1 VIDII
6 PKNNMSPKKGRLLI
20 SEPFLDD
27 KYFKRSVVLLCEHNE
42 KGSFG
47 FVLNRYVDLKIQ
59 EVMDDFPAIDTKI
72 SVGGPVQ
79 NSNLY
84 YLHTLGDAV
93 EGSENI
99 IGNIYMGGNF
109 EAIKILLLSGK
120 ASSDQIRFFVGY
132 SGWTENQLEEE
143 LIAKSWY
150 VCEADTK
157 SLMDT
162 SRVKLWK
169 ETLISKGKEFEVLAN
184 FPEDPT
190 QN

>member
-1 VIDII
+1 
-6 PKNNMSPKKGRLLI
+6 MLPKKGRLLI

-47 FVLNRYVDLKIQ
+47 FVLNRYVDLKI
-59 EVMDDFPAIDTKI
+59 EDVMDDFPAIETKI

-84 YLHTLGDAV
+84 YLHTLGKAI
-93 EGSENI
+93 EGSEKI
-99 IGNIYMGGNF
+99 VGDIYMGGNF
-109 EAIKILLLSGK
+109 EAIKMMLQSGK
-120 ASSDQIRFFVGY
+120 ANAHQIRFFVGY
-132 SGWTENQLEEE
+132 SGWSENQLEEE
-143 LIAKSWY
+143 LDAKSWY
-150 VCEADTK
+150 VSEANTK
-157 SLMDT
+157 LLMDT
-162 SRVKLWK
+162 SQSKLWK

-184 FPEDPT
+184 FPEDPS